1 MDFNEF
7 KNYYKTYKKLPFN
20 LYYNNNK
27 ILTDKQLLERYNKF
41 IIDKEKKEIKNKEKY
56 ILNREKNY
64 IKNKEKSIEY
74 NEKQYLKNK
83 ERSKE
88 KYIEYL
94 NDNLNDTYLD
104 KLKDEKWEQ
113 VRQKV
118 FERDKGRCRLLSLLS
133 YKEIDIIKNNDVNNL
148 RAILDTTHIIPRSMS
163 SNLYYNIDNLVLLN
177 RYSHSLI
184 DSYKHP
190 ITMLPITNNEREEFW
205 IKIIGIDLWNWLNT
219 NK

>member
-1 MDFNEF
+1 MDFNGF

-20 LYYNNNK
+20 LYTNNR

-41 IIDKEKKEIKNKEKY
+41 ILDKEKKEIKSKEKY
-56 ILNREKNY
+56 LLNKEKNY

-74 NEKQYLKNK
+74 NEKLYLKNK

-94 NDNLNDTYLD
+94 NDILNDTYLD
-104 KLKDEKWEQ
+104 KLKDVKWEE

-133 YKEIDIIKNNDVNNL
+133 IKDLDTIKENDVNNL
-148 RAILDTTHIIPRSMS
+148 RTILDTAHIIPRSMS
-163 SNLYYNIDNLVLLN
+163 SNLYYNENNLILLN

-190 ITMLPITNNEREEFW
+190 ITMLPITNIERDEFW
-205 IKIIGIDLWNWLNT
+205 IKIIGIDLWNWLNE